1 MILQV
6 KHLPSHFKP
15 YPFKSFKLHAI
26 NFKQAMEL
34 GANPSMAD
42 IRKLL
47 AELTDGAIDVSLLVP
62 IDMKYLIAML
72 AFQAS
77 PNQAWTLSLKCPH
90 CGDSHT
96 KQITAKDFPDV
107 PGFDEND
114 PYPLTI
120 DDGKHVYSLGYAKAE
135 DIEGMDLSSDPLA
148 VIRAHILAVDGKA
161 EGIQEALDSIEDFGI
176 IGTMVEA
183 IKKYFQ
189 VETYS
194 EMECPA
200 CHKTY
205 RVPLSAVEVT
215 QYTPFRDSEAIGKYK
230 VNFRL

>member
-1 MILQV
+1 MILHVQ
-6 KHLPSHFKP
+6 HLPSHFKP
-15 YPFKSFKLHAI
+15 YPFKSFKMRAI

-34 GANPSMAD
+34 GAKPSMAD
-42 IRKLL
+42 IRKLIG
-47 AELTDGAIDVSLLVP
+47 ELTSGEIDVSLLVP
-62 IDMKYLIAML
+62 IDLKYLIAML

-77 PNQAWTLSLKCPH
+77 PNQVWSLSLKCPH
-90 CGDSHT
+90 CGDSHV
-96 KQITAKDFPDV
+96 KQLTAKDFPAI
-107 PGFDEND
+107 PTLEEKD

-135 DIEGMDLSSDPLA
+135 DIEGLTLDADPLA
-148 VIRAHILAVDGKA
+148 VIKAHILAVDGKT
-161 EGIQEALDSIEDFGI
+161 EGIQEALEGIEDFGV
-176 IGTMVEA
+176 IGTMVET

-200 CHKTY
+200 CKKTY

-215 QYTPFRDSEAIGKYK
+215 QYTPFRDTETAGKYK